1 MNTAIVPVAV
11 YPATANTLYL
21 RSIGLGPPPSYYYEL
36 QDVQVVEKTREVANP
51 AYVPASV
58 DADGNDVPAQ
68 GEPTITE
75 TYTETTV
82 VVLKNGNVNMTIDQ
96 WDNWAAGPE
105 TEDEP
110 YQLDCISAN
119 LGLTRA

>member
-1 MNTAIVPVAV
+1 MFSVGLLADQTNFSTMQTPIVPVAV
-11 YPATANTLYL
+11 YPATANTLYI

-36 QDVQVVEKTREVANP
+36 QN
-51 AYVPASV
+51 V
-58 DADGNDVPAQ
+58 DQDG
-68 GEPTITE
+68 
-75 TYTETTV
+75 TV
-82 VVLKNGNVNMTIDQ
+82 TVLKSGNVSMTLDQ
-96 WDNWAAGPE
+96 WDNWAAGPV

>member
-11 YPATANTLYL
+11 YPATANTLFL

-110 YQLDCISAN
+110 YQLDCIALN
-119 LGLTRA
+119 LGLVRA

>member
-1 MNTAIVPVAV
+1 MQTSIVPVAV
-11 YPATANTLYL
+11 YPATANTLYI

-51 AYVPASV
+51 DYVPASV
-58 DADGNDVPAQ
+58 GVDGNDVPAQ
-68 GEPTITE
+68 GEPTVTE
-75 TYTETTV
+75 SYTETIVT
-82 VVLKNGNVNMTIDQ
+82 VLKNGNVNMTIDQ

-105 TEDEP
+105 TEDEN